1 MLLSNKGHTIR
12 QLTAIFS
19 VCRITI
25 YNWFDRWQDLGR
37 AGLTPTPGQG
47 RKSSLASVA
56 QPVLEELVAQYP
68 QNLHA
73 VVSELATQHAV
84 ECSKDT
90 LRRHLKKGQWRF
102 TRVRNSLKSKR
113 NPEAFARAST
123 QLAQL
128 RGLAEQGYLDLF
140 YYDESRFSLVSNVP
154 RAWQAPHAPIA
165 LPATRGPGINVAG
178 FLRHDGTSFGAY
190 TTTQSIKSVDITLF
204 FNDFCQQL
212 TQPTVVVLDN
222 ASCHRSAEVSAYLAE
237 WEEQGLRLFFSTPL

>member
-1 MLLSNKGHTIR
+1 M
-12 QLTAIFS
+12 
-19 VCRITI
+19 
-25 YNWFDRWQDLGR
+25 
-37 AGLTPTPGQG
+37 
-47 RKSSLASVA
+47 
-56 QPVLEELVAQYP
+56 
-68 QNLHA
+68 
-73 VVSELATQHAV
+73 
-84 ECSKDT
+84 
-90 LRRHLKKGQWRF
+90 
-102 TRVRNSLKSKR
+102 RNSLKSKR
-113 NPEAFARAST
+113 NPEAFALAST

-237 WEEQGLRLFFSTPL
+237 WEEQGLRLFFLPPYSPELNRIEVLWRCCKHQWLSFAAYTCFDRLQDELRKTLNKVGNECKINFT